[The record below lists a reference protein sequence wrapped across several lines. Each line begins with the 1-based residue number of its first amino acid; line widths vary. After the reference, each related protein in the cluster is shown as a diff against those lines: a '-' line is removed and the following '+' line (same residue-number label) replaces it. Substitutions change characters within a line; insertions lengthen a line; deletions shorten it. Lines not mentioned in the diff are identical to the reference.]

1 MPSYKEAVEKTGK
14 RISSSH
20 SDKVV
25 ASASLQLHLHRRHT
39 GSEWHCITPLRVAHD
54 LYGAL
59 LSPRSC
65 LPRTQQSFGRS
76 EIFSGSPYNFNM
88 SNVGNTNFS
97 SFICGVLGML
107 WDGYASDWCILFL
120 SRRNKGILEPEF
132 KFWTMLVPALINTGR
147 LLMHGLGVFNGVMWF
162 LPVGFG
168 MDSVAFG
175 IGSGGAIAIAITYA
189 VYCYPHIASDSLVLM
204 LLIRNKI
211 GCGFAFT
218 SQ

>member
-1 MPSYKEAVEKTGK
+1 MLATYPTVIWAGF
-14 RISSSH
+14 I
-20 SDKVV
+20 
-25 ASASLQLHLHRRHT
+25 
-39 GSEWHCITPLRVAHD
+39 
-54 LYGAL
+54 
-59 LSPRSC
+59 
-65 LPRTQQSFGRS
+65 
-76 EIFSGSPYNFNM
+76 GSPYNFNM

-175 IGSGGAIAIAITYA
+175 IGSGGAIAITYA
-189 VYCYPHIASDSLVLM
+189 VYCYPHIASDSLALM

-218 SQ
+218 SQSWLDHNGLKDTTIIMAMICLMSNMSFLPLI